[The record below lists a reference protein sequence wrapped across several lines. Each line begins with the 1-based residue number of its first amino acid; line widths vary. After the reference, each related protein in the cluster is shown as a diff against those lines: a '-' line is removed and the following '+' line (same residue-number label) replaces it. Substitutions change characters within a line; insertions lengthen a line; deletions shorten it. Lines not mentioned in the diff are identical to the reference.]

1 MPQVAWQPLQ
11 PSDFCSNRFF
21 AHISLG
27 QACSS
32 LFLSARLRGD
42 LLHAL
47 EFGDLE
53 LLLALCHVIHIMD

>member
-1 MPQVAWQPLQ
+1 MLKVAWQPLQ
-11 PSDFCSNRFF
+11 LSDFCLDRSL
-21 AHISLG
+21 AHDSLG

-53 LLLALCHVIHIMD
+53 LLLALRH